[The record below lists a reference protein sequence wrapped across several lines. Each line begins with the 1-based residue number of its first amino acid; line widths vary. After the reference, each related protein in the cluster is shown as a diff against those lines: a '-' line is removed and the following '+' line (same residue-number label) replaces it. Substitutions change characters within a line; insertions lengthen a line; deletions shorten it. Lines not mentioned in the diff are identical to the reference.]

1 MEGPLFNPGFLGGK
15 FLWFVGQVAD
25 DSTWRENQN
34 PAKNEDPEEDMP
46 GWGYRYKIR
55 IIGLHDQAEEEIE
68 SEDLPW
74 AQVMYS
80 VWGGGIAGSR
90 QTPGIRQ
97 GMFVFGFFLDG
108 QDQQVP
114 VIMGVLGANAKT
126 VTEDLKTGKT
136 GGKNFAPQ
144 SGFANADED
153 ETKVT
158 PDDQIQLTEP
168 KSVGTTESTDNIHQ
182 ETADDRRKNDVL
194 KRKHALSCPDPK
206 HQSDVKNL
214 QTATEQLSTDI
225 QNLQRAQKDYA
236 NAVGLPVIGVKA
248 EVQGLIDNAAG
259 EMSGHMKETMGKV
272 QQFTTEEYNKEALP
286 ILNLAVPSFKNQL
299 FKEHLAGLEEI
310 CCMFNALNAGLAG
323 LIGAALAKSFANKS
337 KQSQSG
343 AVQSANEAAGVQ
355 PKLDTP
361 VEIPPLPPEG
371 FYSPSPIC
379 STEELMGEVLG
390 GTINKISS
398 TFTSAKNRVV
408 TTAND
413 GTNPDIAT
421 AAGSSPTQSVDMSIS
436 QNNVTEA
443 LKSGALVGG
452 MAGAFAAAV
461 GVDVSTIGSVSSA
474 FKSGNY
480 ASGLASMAKL
490 AALSSPQMVVATAA
504 LHAIESGDIVGGFTE
519 AASAFGVPPGM
530 MSNMGGA
537 FAAIQSGDMSALTGQ
552 IQGLASFDPQA
563 MLGSV
568 SGLTGMMGGGGMGA
582 LGGMMGGG
590 SGGGGMDIA
599 SSMNFTQSLTKFFE
613 CDDEVECSPNDVHTL
628 DGGGESTDGASCASI
643 SEAANN
649 AAAFDPVNKQS
660 SEEIKDSFNKPALE
674 IF

>member
-97 GMFVFGFFLDG
+97 GSFVFGFFLDG

-153 ETKVT
+153 ETKVCT
-158 PDDQIQLTEP
+158 DDQIQLTEP

-286 ILNLAVPSFKNQL
+286 ILNIAVPSFKNQL

-337 KQSQSG
+337 KLSQSG

-355 PKLDTP
+355 PPPLIPTSPAYSDTP
-361 VEIPPLPPEG
+361 VELPDLPPEG

-504 LHAIESGDIVGGFTE
+504 LHAIESGDIAGGFTE

-568 SGLTGMMGGGGMGA
+568 SGLTGMMGGGMGA

-590 SGGGGMDIA
+590 SGGGGGMDVA

-649 AAAFDPVNKQS
+649 AAGS
-660 SEEIKDSFNKPALE
+660 T
-674 IF
+674 

>member
-80 VWGGGIAGSR
+80 VWGGGLAGSR

>member
-15 FLWFVGQVAD
+15 FLWWVGQVAD
-25 DSTWRENQN
+25 DSTWRENRN
-34 PAKNEDPEEDMP
+34 PAKNEGAEDVP
-46 GWGYRYKIR
+46 GWGYRYKVK
-55 IIGLHDQAEEEIE
+55 IIGLHDQAEEEIK

-136 GGKNFAPQ
+136 GGKNFSSQ
-144 SGFANADED
+144 SGWANETDD
-153 ETKVT
+153 ETKVC
-158 PDDQIQLTEP
+158 PDDQIASEAP
-168 KSVGTTESTDNIHQ
+168 KSVGTTESTDNAHQ
-182 ETADDRRKNDVL
+182 KTADDSRKDHVL
-194 KRKHALSCPDPK
+194 NKKHALSCPDPL
-206 HQSDVKNL
+206 HQSDTKNMN
-214 QTATEQLSTDI
+214 TVTEQLSKDI
-225 QNLQRAQKDYA
+225 QELQRAQQEYA
-236 NAVGLPVIGVKA
+236 SAVGLPVIGVKA

-259 EMSGHMKETMGKV
+259 EMSGQMKETMQKAE
-272 QQFTTEEYNKEALP
+272 QFTIEEYNNDMMP
-286 ILNLAVPSFKNQL
+286 IYNLAVPSFKNL
-299 FKEHLAGLEEI
+299 LASQHIKGLEDI
-310 CCMFNALNAGLAG
+310 CCAFNDINNGLADQ
-323 LIGAALAKSFANKS
+323 IGGALSNSFAKKS
-337 KQSQSG
+337 KQPQSG
-343 AVQSANEAAGVQ
+343 AVQNAIAAAGVAPAADGSQ
-355 PKLDTP
+355 PGNK
-361 VEIPPLPPEG
+361 LPPEATGGNEVPDLPPKG

-379 STEELMGEVLG
+379 STEELIGEVLG
-390 GTINKISS
+390 GSINKIA
-398 TFTSAKNRVV
+398 SAYTNARNDLISV
-408 TTAND
+408 AND
-413 GTNPDIAT
+413 GTNPDVST

-436 QNNVTEA
+436 QNNVTES

-452 MAGAFAAAV
+452 MAGAFAAAA

-519 AASAFGVPPGM
+519 AASAFGVPPGL

-537 FAAIQSGDMSALTGQ
+537 FAAIKSGDMSALTGQ

-568 SGLTGMMGGGGMGA
+568 SGLSGMMGGGMGA
-582 LGGMMGGG
+582 LGGGMMGGG
-590 SGGGGMDIA
+590 SGGGGMDVA
-599 SSMNFTQSLTKFFE
+599 SSMNFVQSITKFFE

-628 DGGGESTDGASCASI
+628 GGGGESADGSSCASI
-643 SEAANN
+643 SESANN
-649 AAAFDPVNKQS
+649 AAGTA
-660 SEEIKDSFNKPALE
+660 
-674 IF
+674 